1 MTVVL
6 LILKIIGI
14 ILAVLLGIVV
24 LGILLILFCP
34 FRYRIWGSYHEKPD
48 ISIRVAWLMH
58 IFQFRMDITET
69 QQMYLR
75 IFGFRKY
82 LSRDEEETNESEETS
97 GLEEENETTNTTDD
111 VFVEKETDRS
121 DAAIEENGEA
131 GTFEN
136 TENTEDSTDV
146 KSSDVSH
153 KLPEKKISISQKV
166 KRLWKKIRDIWK
178 KMKRAFS
185 NIKETAEKVKKLYM
199 DPQNKLAFT
208 KLKQS
213 AAKLFRVL
221 HPQKFRL
228 QLKYST
234 GSPDTTG
241 QLLGVIAM
249 FPIGYRN
256 GWNVVPDFTADAFYA
271 DAEFE
276 VRGRF
281 FGISLI
287 KLACSIILDKNC
299 KRLYNKV
306 TSIFK

>member
-14 ILAVLLGIVV
+14 ILAALLGIVV
-24 LGILLILFCP
+24 LGILLVLFCP

-48 ISIRVAWLMH
+48 ISIRVAWLMC
-58 IFQFRMDITET
+58 IFQFRMDITDT

-75 IFGFRKY
+75 ILGFRKN
-82 LSRDEEETNESEETS
+82 LSREEEETNESEESS
-97 GLEEENETTNTTDD
+97 GLEEESETTNT
-111 VFVEKETDRS
+111 VENAFDKKRIETNRS
-121 DAAIEENGEA
+121 DAATVEENSGEEE
-131 GTFEN
+131 FRN
-136 TENTEDSTDV
+136 KEDPKDSIETKSTDV
-146 KSSDVSH
+146 SRKT
-153 KLPEKKISISQKV
+153 PEKKISISQKV
-166 KRLWKKIRDIWK
+166 KRLWEKI
-178 KMKRAFS
+178 KRALF
-185 NIKETAEKVKKLYM
+185 NIKETAVKIKKLYM
-199 DPQNKLAFT
+199 DPRNKLAFT

-213 AAKLFRVL
+213 VAKFFRVL
-221 HPQKFRL
+221 HPKKF
-228 QLKYST
+228 QLKLKFST

-256 GWNVVPDFTADAFYA
+256 GWNIVPDFTADAFYA
-271 DAEFE
+271 DAEFD
-276 VRGRF
+276 VRGRVL
-281 FGISLI
+281 GISLI

>member
-14 ILAVLLGIVV
+14 ILAALLGIVV
-24 LGILLILFCP
+24 LGILLVLFCP

-48 ISIRVAWLMH
+48 ISIRVAWLMC
-58 IFQFRMDITET
+58 IFQFRMDITDT

-75 IFGFRKY
+75 ILGFRKN
-82 LSRDEEETNESEETS
+82 LSREEEETNESEESS
-97 GLEEENETTNTTDD
+97 GFEEESETTNT
-111 VFVEKETDRS
+111 VENAFDKKRIETNRS
-121 DAAIEENGEA
+121 DAATVEENSGEEE
-131 GTFEN
+131 FRN
-136 TENTEDSTDV
+136 KEDPKDSIETKSTDV
-146 KSSDVSH
+146 SRKT
-153 KLPEKKISISQKV
+153 PEKKISISQKV
-166 KRLWKKIRDIWK
+166 KRIWEKI
-178 KMKRAFS
+178 KRALF
-185 NIKETAEKVKKLYM
+185 NIKETAVKIKKLYM
-199 DPQNKLAFT
+199 DPRNKLAFT

-213 AAKLFRVL
+213 VAKFFRVL
-221 HPQKFRL
+221 HPKKF
-228 QLKYST
+228 QLKLKFST

-256 GWNVVPDFTADAFYA
+256 GWNIVPDFTADAFYA
-271 DAEFE
+271 DAEFD
-276 VRGRF
+276 VRGRVL
-281 FGISLI
+281 GISLI

>member
-14 ILAVLLGIVV
+14 ILAALLGIVV
-24 LGILLILFCP
+24 LGILLVLFCP

-48 ISIRVAWLMH
+48 ISIRVAWLMC
-58 IFQFRMDITET
+58 IFQFRMDITDT

-75 IFGFRKY
+75 ILGFRKN
-82 LSRDEEETNESEETS
+82 LSREEEETNESEESS
-97 GLEEENETTNTTDD
+97 GLEEESETTNT
-111 VFVEKETDRS
+111 VENAFDKKRIETNRS
-121 DAAIEENGEA
+121 DAATVEENSGEEE
-131 GTFEN
+131 FRN
-136 TENTEDSTDV
+136 KEDPKDSIETKSTDV
-146 KSSDVSH
+146 SRKT
-153 KLPEKKISISQKV
+153 PEKKISISQKV
-166 KRLWKKIRDIWK
+166 KRLWEKI
-178 KMKRAFS
+178 KRALF
-185 NIKETAEKVKKLYM
+185 NIKETAVKIKKLYM
-199 DPQNKLAFT
+199 DPRNKLAFT

-213 AAKLFRVL
+213 VAKFFRVL
-221 HPQKFRL
+221 HPKKF
-228 QLKYST
+228 QLKLKFST

-256 GWNVVPDFTADAFYA
+256 GWNIVPDFTADAFYA
-271 DAEFE
+271 YAEFD
-276 VRGRF
+276 VRGRVL
-281 FGISLI
+281 GISLI

>member
-14 ILAVLLGIVV
+14 ILAALLGTVV
-24 LGILLILFCP
+24 LGILLVLCCP

-48 ISIRVAWLMH
+48 ISIRVAWLMC
-58 IFQFRMDITET
+58 IFQFRMDITDT

-75 IFGFRKY
+75 ILGFRKN
-82 LSRDEEETNESEETS
+82 LSREEEETNESEESS
-97 GLEEENETTNTTDD
+97 GLEEESETTNT
-111 VFVEKETDRS
+111 VENAFDKKRIETNRS
-121 DAAIEENGEA
+121 DAATVEENSGEEE
-131 GTFEN
+131 FRN
-136 TENTEDSTDV
+136 KEDPKDSIETKSTDLSR
-146 KSSDVSH
+146 KT
-153 KLPEKKISISQKV
+153 PEKKISISQKV
-166 KRLWKKIRDIWK
+166 KRLWEKI
-178 KMKRAFS
+178 KRALF
-185 NIKETAEKVKKLYM
+185 NIKETAVKIKKLYM
-199 DPQNKLAFT
+199 DPRNKLAFT

-213 AAKLFRVL
+213 VAKFFRVL
-221 HPQKFRL
+221 HPKKF
-228 QLKYST
+228 QLKLKFST

-256 GWNVVPDFTADAFYA
+256 GWNIVPDFTADAFYA
-271 DAEFE
+271 DAEFD
-276 VRGRF
+276 VRGRVL
-281 FGISLI
+281 GISLI

>member
-14 ILAVLLGIVV
+14 ILAALLGIVV
-24 LGILLILFCP
+24 LGILLVLFCP

-48 ISIRVAWLMH
+48 ISIRVAWLMC
-58 IFQFRMDITET
+58 IFQFRMDITDT

-75 IFGFRKY
+75 ILGFRKN
-82 LSRDEEETNESEETS
+82 LSREEKETNESEESS
-97 GLEEENETTNTTDD
+97 GLEEESETTNT
-111 VFVEKETDRS
+111 VENAFDKKRIETNRS
-121 DAAIEENGEA
+121 DAATVEENSGEEE
-131 GTFEN
+131 FQN
-136 TENTEDSTDV
+136 KEDPKDSIETKSTDV
-146 KSSDVSH
+146 SRKT
-153 KLPEKKISISQKV
+153 PEKKISISQKV
-166 KRLWKKIRDIWK
+166 KRIWEKI
-178 KMKRAFS
+178 KRALF
-185 NIKETAEKVKKLYM
+185 NIKETAVKIKKLYM
-199 DPQNKLAFT
+199 DPRNKLAFT

-213 AAKLFRVL
+213 VAKFFRVL
-221 HPQKFRL
+221 HPKKF
-228 QLKYST
+228 QLKLKFST

-256 GWNVVPDFTADAFYA
+256 GWNIVPDFTADAFYA
-271 DAEFE
+271 DVEFD
-276 VRGRF
+276 VRGRVL
-281 FGISLI
+281 GISLI

>member
-14 ILAVLLGIVV
+14 ILAALLGIVV
-24 LGILLILFCP
+24 LGILLVLFCP

-48 ISIRVAWLMH
+48 ISIRVAWLMC
-58 IFQFRMDITET
+58 IFQFRMDITDT

-75 IFGFRKY
+75 ILGFRKN
-82 LSRDEEETNESEETS
+82 LSREEEETNESEESS
-97 GLEEENETTNTTDD
+97 GLEEESETTNT
-111 VFVEKETDRS
+111 VENAFDKKRIETNRS
-121 DAAIEENGEA
+121 DAATVEENSGEEE
-131 GTFEN
+131 FRN
-136 TENTEDSTDV
+136 KEDPKDSIETKSTDV
-146 KSSDVSH
+146 SRKT
-153 KLPEKKISISQKV
+153 PEKKISISQEV
-166 KRLWKKIRDIWK
+166 KRLWEKI
-178 KMKRAFS
+178 KRALF
-185 NIKETAEKVKKLYM
+185 NIKETAVKIKKLYM
-199 DPQNKLAFT
+199 DPRNKLAFT

-213 AAKLFRVL
+213 VAKFFRVL
-221 HPQKFRL
+221 HPKKF
-228 QLKYST
+228 QLKLKFST

-256 GWNVVPDFTADAFYA
+256 GWNIVPDFTADAFYA
-271 DAEFE
+271 YAEFD
-276 VRGRF
+276 VRGRVL
-281 FGISLI
+281 GISLI

>member
-14 ILAVLLGIVV
+14 ILAALLGIVV
-24 LGILLILFCP
+24 LGILLVLFCP

-48 ISIRVAWLMH
+48 ISIRVAWLMC
-58 IFQFRMDITET
+58 IFQFRMDITDT

-75 IFGFRKY
+75 ILGFRKN
-82 LSRDEEETNESEETS
+82 LSREEEETNESEESS
-97 GLEEENETTNTTDD
+97 GLEEESETTNT
-111 VFVEKETDRS
+111 VENAFDKKRIETNRS
-121 DAAIEENGEA
+121 DAATVEENSGEEE
-131 GTFEN
+131 FQN
-136 TENTEDSTDV
+136 KEDPKDSIETKSTDV
-146 KSSDVSH
+146 SRKT
-153 KLPEKKISISQKV
+153 PEKKISISQKV
-166 KRLWKKIRDIWK
+166 KRIWEKI
-178 KMKRAFS
+178 KRALF
-185 NIKETAEKVKKLYM
+185 NIKETAVKIKKLYM
-199 DPQNKLAFT
+199 DPRNKLAFT

-213 AAKLFRVL
+213 VAKFFRVL
-221 HPQKFRL
+221 HPKKI
-228 QLKYST
+228 QLKLKFST

-256 GWNVVPDFTADAFYA
+256 GWNIVPDFTADAFYA
-271 DAEFE
+271 DAEFD
-276 VRGRF
+276 VRGRVL
-281 FGISLI
+281 GISLI

>member
-14 ILAVLLGIVV
+14 ILAALLGIVV
-24 LGILLILFCP
+24 LGILLVLFCP

-75 IFGFRKY
+75 ILGFRKN
-82 LSRDEEETNESEETS
+82 LSREEKETNESEESS
-97 GLEEENETTNTTDD
+97 GLEEESETTNT
-111 VFVEKETDRS
+111 VENAFDKKRIETNRS
-121 DAAIEENGEA
+121 DAATVEENSGEEE
-131 GTFEN
+131 FRN
-136 TENTEDSTDV
+136 KEDPKDSIETKSTDV
-146 KSSDVSH
+146 SRKT
-153 KLPEKKISISQKV
+153 PEKKISISQKV
-166 KRLWKKIRDIWK
+166 KRIWEKI
-178 KMKRAFS
+178 KRALF
-185 NIKETAEKVKKLYM
+185 NIKETAVKIKKLYM
-199 DPQNKLAFT
+199 DPRNKLAFT

-213 AAKLFRVL
+213 VAKFFRVL
-221 HPQKFRL
+221 HPKKF
-228 QLKYST
+228 QLKLKFST

-256 GWNVVPDFTADAFYA
+256 GWNIVPDFTADAFYA
-271 DAEFE
+271 DAEFD
-276 VRGRF
+276 VRGRVL
-281 FGISLI
+281 GISLI

>member
-14 ILAVLLGIVV
+14 ILAALLGIVV
-24 LGILLILFCP
+24 LGILLVLFCP

-48 ISIRVAWLMH
+48 ISIRVAWLMC
-58 IFQFRMDITET
+58 IFQFRMDITDT

-75 IFGFRKY
+75 ILGFRKN
-82 LSRDEEETNESEETS
+82 LSREEEETNESEESS
-97 GLEEENETTNTTDD
+97 GLEEESETTNT
-111 VFVEKETDRS
+111 VENAFDKKRIETNRS
-121 DAAIEENGEA
+121 DAATVEENSGEEE
-131 GTFEN
+131 FRN
-136 TENTEDSTDV
+136 KEDPKDSIETKSTDV
-146 KSSDVSH
+146 SRKT
-153 KLPEKKISISQKV
+153 PEKKISISQKV
-166 KRLWKKIRDIWK
+166 KRIWEKI
-178 KMKRAFS
+178 KRALF
-185 NIKETAEKVKKLYM
+185 NIKETTVKIKKLYM
-199 DPQNKLAFT
+199 DPRNKLAFT

-213 AAKLFRVL
+213 VAKFFRVL
-221 HPQKFRL
+221 HPKKF
-228 QLKYST
+228 QLKLKFST

-256 GWNVVPDFTADAFYA
+256 GWNIVPDFTADAFYA
-271 DAEFE
+271 DAEFD
-276 VRGRF
+276 VRGRVL
-281 FGISLI
+281 GISLI

>member
-14 ILAVLLGIVV
+14 ILAALLGIVV
-24 LGILLILFCP
+24 LGILLVLFCP

-48 ISIRVAWLMH
+48 ISIRVAWLMC
-58 IFQFRMDITET
+58 IFQFRMDITDT

-75 IFGFRKY
+75 ILGFRKN
-82 LSRDEEETNESEETS
+82 LSREEEETNESEESS
-97 GLEEENETTNTTDD
+97 GLEEESETTNT
-111 VFVEKETDRS
+111 VENAFDKKRIETNRS
-121 DAAIEENGEA
+121 DVATVEENSGEEE
-131 GTFEN
+131 FRN
-136 TENTEDSTDV
+136 KEDPKDSIETKSTDV
-146 KSSDVSH
+146 SRKT
-153 KLPEKKISISQKV
+153 PEKKISISQKV
-166 KRLWKKIRDIWK
+166 KRIWEKI
-178 KMKRAFS
+178 KRALF
-185 NIKETAEKVKKLYM
+185 NIKETTVKIKKLYM
-199 DPQNKLAFT
+199 DPRNKLAFT

-213 AAKLFRVL
+213 VAKFFRVL
-221 HPQKFRL
+221 HPKKF
-228 QLKYST
+228 QLKLKFST

-256 GWNVVPDFTADAFYA
+256 GWNIVPDFTADAFYA
-271 DAEFE
+271 DAEFD
-276 VRGRF
+276 VRGRVL
-281 FGISLI
+281 GISLI

>member
-14 ILAVLLGIVV
+14 ILAALLGIVV
-24 LGILLILFCP
+24 LGILFVLFCP

-48 ISIRVAWLMH
+48 ISIRVAWLMC
-58 IFQFRMDITET
+58 IFQFRMDITDT

-75 IFGFRKY
+75 ILGFRKN
-82 LSRDEEETNESEETS
+82 LSREEEETNESEES
-97 GLEEENETTNTTDD
+97 NGLEEESETTNT
-111 VFVEKETDRS
+111 VENAFDKKRIETNRS
-121 DAAIEENGEA
+121 DAATVEENSGEEE
-131 GTFEN
+131 FRN
-136 TENTEDSTDV
+136 KEDPKDSIETKSTDV
-146 KSSDVSH
+146 SRKT
-153 KLPEKKISISQKV
+153 PEKKISISQKV
-166 KRLWKKIRDIWK
+166 KRIWEKI
-178 KMKRAFS
+178 KRALF
-185 NIKETAEKVKKLYM
+185 NIKETAVKIKKLYM
-199 DPQNKLAFT
+199 DPRNKLAFT

-213 AAKLFRVL
+213 VVKFFRVL
-221 HPQKFRL
+221 HPKKF
-228 QLKYST
+228 QLKLKFST

-256 GWNVVPDFTADAFYA
+256 GWNIVPDFTADAFYA
-271 DAEFE
+271 DAEFD
-276 VRGRF
+276 VRGRVL
-281 FGISLI
+281 GISLI

>member
-6 LILKIIGI
+6 LILKIIGT

-24 LGILLILFCP
+24 LGILFVLFCP

-97 GLEEENETTNTTDD
+97 GLEEENETTNTADD

-131 GTFEN
+131 GAFEN
-136 TENTEDSTDV
+136 TENTEDSTEV

-153 KLPEKKISISQKV
+153 KSPEKKISISQKV
-166 KRLWKKIRDIWK
+166 KRLWEKIRDIWK

-185 NIKETAEKVKKLYM
+185 DIKETVAKIKKLYM

-221 HPQKFRL
+221 HPKKFRL

-271 DAEFE
+271 DAEFD

-281 FGISLI
+281 FGRSLI

>member
-14 ILAVLLGIVV
+14 ILAALLGIVV
-24 LGILLILFCP
+24 LGILLVLFCP

-48 ISIRVAWLMH
+48 ISIRVAWLMC
-58 IFQFRMDITET
+58 IFQFRMDITDT

-75 IFGFRKY
+75 ILGFRKN
-82 LSRDEEETNESEETS
+82 LSREEEETNESEESS
-97 GLEEENETTNTTDD
+97 GLEEESETTNI
-111 VFVEKETDRS
+111 VENAFDKKRIETNRS
-121 DAAIEENGEA
+121 DAATVEENSGEEE
-131 GTFEN
+131 FRN
-136 TENTEDSTDV
+136 KEDPKDSIETKSTDV
-146 KSSDVSH
+146 SRKT
-153 KLPEKKISISQKV
+153 PEKKISISQKV
-166 KRLWKKIRDIWK
+166 KRIWEKI
-178 KMKRAFS
+178 KRALF
-185 NIKETAEKVKKLYM
+185 NIKETAVKIKKLYM
-199 DPQNKLAFT
+199 DPRNKLAFT

-213 AAKLFRVL
+213 VAKFFQVL
-221 HPQKFRL
+221 HPKKI
-228 QLKYST
+228 QLKLKFST

-256 GWNVVPDFTADAFYA
+256 GWNIVPDFTADAFYA
-271 DAEFE
+271 DAEFD
-276 VRGRF
+276 VRGRVL
-281 FGISLI
+281 GISLI

>member
-14 ILAVLLGIVV
+14 ILAALLGIVV
-24 LGILLILFCP
+24 LGILLVLFCP

-48 ISIRVAWLMH
+48 ISIRVAWLMC
-58 IFQFRMDITET
+58 IFQFRMDITDT

-75 IFGFRKY
+75 ILGFRKN
-82 LSRDEEETNESEETS
+82 LSREEEETNESEESS
-97 GLEEENETTNTTDD
+97 GLEEESETTNT
-111 VFVEKETDRS
+111 VENAFDKKRIETNRS
-121 DAAIEENGEA
+121 DAATVEENSGEEE
-131 GTFEN
+131 FRN
-136 TENTEDSTDV
+136 KEDPKDSIETKSTDV
-146 KSSDVSH
+146 SRKT
-153 KLPEKKISISQKV
+153 PEKKISISQKV
-166 KRLWKKIRDIWK
+166 KRIWEKI
-178 KMKRAFS
+178 KRALF
-185 NIKETAEKVKKLYM
+185 NIKETAVKIKKLYM
-199 DPQNKLAFT
+199 DPRNKLAFT

-213 AAKLFRVL
+213 VAKFFRVL
-221 HPQKFRL
+221 HPKKF
-228 QLKYST
+228 QLKLKFST

-256 GWNVVPDFTADAFYA
+256 GWNIVPDFTADAFYA
-271 DAEFE
+271 DAEFD
-276 VRGRF
+276 VRGRVW
-281 FGISLI
+281 GISLI

>member
-14 ILAVLLGIVV
+14 ILAALLGIVV
-24 LGILLILFCP
+24 LGILLVLFCP

-48 ISIRVAWLMH
+48 ISIRVAWLMC
-58 IFQFRMDITET
+58 IFQFRMDITDT

-75 IFGFRKY
+75 ILGFRKN
-82 LSRDEEETNESEETS
+82 LSREEEETNESEESS
-97 GLEEENETTNTTDD
+97 GLEEESETTNT
-111 VFVEKETDRS
+111 VENAFDKKRIETNRS
-121 DAAIEENGEA
+121 DAATVEENSGEEE
-131 GTFEN
+131 FRN
-136 TENTEDSTDV
+136 KEDPKDSIEMKSTDLSR
-146 KSSDVSH
+146 KT
-153 KLPEKKISISQKV
+153 PEKKISISQKV
-166 KRLWKKIRDIWK
+166 KRLWEKI
-178 KMKRAFS
+178 KRALF
-185 NIKETAEKVKKLYM
+185 NIKETAVKIKKLYM
-199 DPQNKLAFT
+199 DPRNKLAFT

-213 AAKLFRVL
+213 VAKFFRVL
-221 HPQKFRL
+221 HPKKF
-228 QLKYST
+228 QLKLKFST

-256 GWNVVPDFTADAFYA
+256 GWNIVPDFTADAFYA
-271 DAEFE
+271 DAEFD
-276 VRGRF
+276 VRGRVL
-281 FGISLI
+281 GISLI

>member
-14 ILAVLLGIVV
+14 ILAALLGIVG
-24 LGILLILFCP
+24 LGILLVLFCP

-48 ISIRVAWLMH
+48 ISIRVAWLMC
-58 IFQFRMDITET
+58 IFQFRMDITDT

-75 IFGFRKY
+75 ILGFRKN
-82 LSRDEEETNESEETS
+82 LSREEEETNESEESS
-97 GLEEENETTNTTDD
+97 GLEEESETTNT
-111 VFVEKETDRS
+111 VENAFDKKRIETNRS
-121 DAAIEENGEA
+121 DAATVEENSGE
-131 GTFEN
+131 
-136 TENTEDSTDV
+136 EDFRNKEDSKDSIETKSTDV
-146 KSSDVSH
+146 SRKT
-153 KLPEKKISISQKV
+153 PEKKISISQKV
-166 KRLWKKIRDIWK
+166 KRIWEKI
-178 KMKRAFS
+178 KRALF
-185 NIKETAEKVKKLYM
+185 NIKETAVKIKKLYM
-199 DPQNKLAFT
+199 DPRNKLAFT

-213 AAKLFRVL
+213 VAKFFRVL
-221 HPQKFRL
+221 HPKKF
-228 QLKYST
+228 QLKLKFST

-256 GWNVVPDFTADAFYA
+256 GWNIVPDFTADAFYA
-271 DAEFE
+271 DAEFD
-276 VRGRF
+276 VRGRVL
-281 FGISLI
+281 GISLI

>member
-14 ILAVLLGIVV
+14 ILAALLGIVV
-24 LGILLILFCP
+24 LGILLVLFCP

-48 ISIRVAWLMH
+48 ISIRVAWLMC
-58 IFQFRMDITET
+58 IFQFRMDITDT

-75 IFGFRKY
+75 ILGFRKN
-82 LSRDEEETNESEETS
+82 LSREEEETNESEESS
-97 GLEEENETTNTTDD
+97 GLEEESETTNT
-111 VFVEKETDRS
+111 VENAFDKKRIETNRS
-121 DAAIEENGEA
+121 DAATVEENSGEKE
-131 GTFEN
+131 FRN
-136 TENTEDSTDV
+136 KEDPKDSIETKSTDV
-146 KSSDVSH
+146 SRKT
-153 KLPEKKISISQKV
+153 PEKKISISQKV
-166 KRLWKKIRDIWK
+166 KRIWEKI
-178 KMKRAFS
+178 KRALF
-185 NIKETAEKVKKLYM
+185 NIKETAVKIKKLYM
-199 DPQNKLAFT
+199 DPRNKLAFT

-213 AAKLFRVL
+213 VAKFFRVL
-221 HPQKFRL
+221 HPKKF
-228 QLKYST
+228 QLKLKFST

-256 GWNVVPDFTADAFYA
+256 GWNIVPDFTADAFYA
-271 DAEFE
+271 DAEFD
-276 VRGRF
+276 VRGRVL
-281 FGISLI
+281 GISLI

>member
-14 ILAVLLGIVV
+14 ILAALLGTVV
-24 LGILLILFCP
+24 LGILLVLFCP

-48 ISIRVAWLMH
+48 ISIRVAWLMC
-58 IFQFRMDITET
+58 IFQFRMDITDT

-75 IFGFRKY
+75 ILGFRKN
-82 LSRDEEETNESEETS
+82 LSREEEETNESEESS
-97 GLEEENETTNTTDD
+97 GLEEESETTNT
-111 VFVEKETDRS
+111 VENAFDKKRIETKRS
-121 DAAIEENGEA
+121 DAATVEENSGEEE
-131 GTFEN
+131 FRN
-136 TENTEDSTDV
+136 KEDPKDSIETKSTDLSR
-146 KSSDVSH
+146 KT
-153 KLPEKKISISQKV
+153 PEKKISISQKV
-166 KRLWKKIRDIWK
+166 KRLWEKI
-178 KMKRAFS
+178 KRALF
-185 NIKETAEKVKKLYM
+185 NIKETAVKIKKLYM
-199 DPQNKLAFT
+199 DPRNKLAFT

-213 AAKLFRVL
+213 VAKFFRVL
-221 HPQKFRL
+221 HPKKF
-228 QLKYST
+228 QLKLKFST

-256 GWNVVPDFTADAFYA
+256 GWNIVPDFTADAFYA
-271 DAEFE
+271 DAEFD
-276 VRGRF
+276 VRGRVL
-281 FGISLI
+281 GISLI

>member
-14 ILAVLLGIVV
+14 ILAALLGTVV
-24 LGILLILFCP
+24 LGILLVLFCP

-48 ISIRVAWLMH
+48 ISIRVAWLMY
-58 IFQFRMDITET
+58 IFQFRMDITDT

-75 IFGFRKY
+75 ILGFRKN
-82 LSRDEEETNESEETS
+82 LSREEEETNESEESS
-97 GLEEENETTNTTDD
+97 GLEEESETTNT
-111 VFVEKETDRS
+111 VENAFDKKRIETNRS
-121 DAAIEENGEA
+121 DAATVEENSGEEE
-131 GTFEN
+131 FRN
-136 TENTEDSTDV
+136 KEDPKDSIETKSTDLSR
-146 KSSDVSH
+146 KT
-153 KLPEKKISISQKV
+153 PEKKISISQKV
-166 KRLWKKIRDIWK
+166 KRLWEKI
-178 KMKRAFS
+178 KRALF
-185 NIKETAEKVKKLYM
+185 NIKETAVKIKKLYM
-199 DPQNKLAFT
+199 DPRNKLAFT

-213 AAKLFRVL
+213 VAKFFRVL
-221 HPQKFRL
+221 HPKKF
-228 QLKYST
+228 QLKLKFST

-256 GWNVVPDFTADAFYA
+256 GWNIVPDFTADAFYA
-271 DAEFE
+271 DAEFD
-276 VRGRF
+276 VRGRVL
-281 FGISLI
+281 GISLI

>member
-14 ILAVLLGIVV
+14 ILAALLGTVV
-24 LGILLILFCP
+24 LGILLVLFCP

-48 ISIRVAWLMH
+48 ISIRVAWLMC
-58 IFQFRMDITET
+58 IFQFRMDITDT

-75 IFGFRKY
+75 IFGFRKN
-82 LSRDEEETNESEETS
+82 LSREEEETNESEESS
-97 GLEEENETTNTTDD
+97 GLEEESETTNT
-111 VFVEKETDRS
+111 VENAFDKKRIETNRS
-121 DAAIEENGEA
+121 DAATVEENSGEEE
-131 GTFEN
+131 FRN
-136 TENTEDSTDV
+136 KEDPKDSIETKSTDV
-146 KSSDVSH
+146 SRKT
-153 KLPEKKISISQKV
+153 PEKKISISQKV
-166 KRLWKKIRDIWK
+166 KRLWEKI
-178 KMKRAFS
+178 KRALF
-185 NIKETAEKVKKLYM
+185 NIKETAVKIKKLYM
-199 DPQNKLAFT
+199 DPRNKLAFT

-213 AAKLFRVL
+213 VAKFFWVL
-221 HPQKFRL
+221 HPKKF
-228 QLKYST
+228 QLKLKFST

-256 GWNVVPDFTADAFYA
+256 GWNIVPDFTADAFYA
-271 DAEFE
+271 DAEFD
-276 VRGRF
+276 VRGRVL
-281 FGISLI
+281 GISLI

>member
-24 LGILLILFCP
+24 LGILFVLFCP

-75 IFGFRKY
+75 ILGFRKN
-82 LSRDEEETNESEETS
+82 LSREEKETNESEESS
-97 GLEEENETTNTTDD
+97 GLEEESETTNT
-111 VFVEKETDRS
+111 VENAFDKKRIETNRS
-121 DAAIEENGEA
+121 DAATVEENSGEEE
-131 GTFEN
+131 FRN
-136 TENTEDSTDV
+136 KEDPKDSIETKSTDV
-146 KSSDVSH
+146 SRKT
-153 KLPEKKISISQKV
+153 PEKKISISQKV
-166 KRLWKKIRDIWK
+166 KRIWEKI
-178 KMKRAFS
+178 KRALF
-185 NIKETAEKVKKLYM
+185 NIKETAVKIKKLYM
-199 DPQNKLAFT
+199 DPRNKLAFT

-213 AAKLFRVL
+213 VAKFFRVL
-221 HPQKFRL
+221 HPKKF
-228 QLKYST
+228 QLKLKFST

-256 GWNVVPDFTADAFYA
+256 GWNIVPDFTADAFYA
-271 DAEFE
+271 DAEFD
-276 VRGRF
+276 VRGRGL
-281 FGISLI
+281 GISLI

>member
-14 ILAVLLGIVV
+14 ILAALLGTVV
-24 LGILLILFCP
+24 LGILLVLFCP

-48 ISIRVAWLMH
+48 ISIRVAWLMC
-58 IFQFRMDITET
+58 IFQFRMDITDT

-75 IFGFRKY
+75 ILGFRKN
-82 LSRDEEETNESEETS
+82 LSREEEETNESEESS
-97 GLEEENETTNTTDD
+97 GLEEESETTNT
-111 VFVEKETDRS
+111 VENAFDKKRIETNRS
-121 DAAIEENGEA
+121 DAATVEENSGEEE
-131 GTFEN
+131 FRN
-136 TENTEDSTDV
+136 KEDPKDSIETKSTDLSR
-146 KSSDVSH
+146 KT
-153 KLPEKKISISQKV
+153 PEKKISISQKV
-166 KRLWKKIRDIWK
+166 KRLWEKK
-178 KMKRAFS
+178 KRALF
-185 NIKETAEKVKKLYM
+185 NIKETAVKIKKLYM
-199 DPQNKLAFT
+199 DPRNKLAFT

-213 AAKLFRVL
+213 VAKFFRVL
-221 HPQKFRL
+221 HPKKF
-228 QLKYST
+228 QLKLKFST

-256 GWNVVPDFTADAFYA
+256 GWNIVPDFTADAFYA
-271 DAEFE
+271 DAEFD
-276 VRGRF
+276 VRGRVL
-281 FGISLI
+281 GISLI

>member
-14 ILAVLLGIVV
+14 ILAALLGIVV
-24 LGILLILFCP
+24 LGILLVLFCP

-48 ISIRVAWLMH
+48 ISIRVAWLMC
-58 IFQFRMDITET
+58 IFQFRMDITDT

-75 IFGFRKY
+75 ILGFRKN
-82 LSRDEEETNESEETS
+82 LSREEEETNESEES
-97 GLEEENETTNTTDD
+97 NGLEEESETTNT
-111 VFVEKETDRS
+111 VENAFDKKRIETNRS
-121 DAAIEENGEA
+121 DAATVEENSGEEE
-131 GTFEN
+131 FRN
-136 TENTEDSTDV
+136 KEDPKDSIETKSTDV
-146 KSSDVSH
+146 SRKT
-153 KLPEKKISISQKV
+153 PEKKISISQKV
-166 KRLWKKIRDIWK
+166 KRIWEKI
-178 KMKRAFS
+178 KRALF
-185 NIKETAEKVKKLYM
+185 NIKETAVKIKKLYM
-199 DPQNKLAFT
+199 DPRNKLAFT

-213 AAKLFRVL
+213 VAKFFRVL
-221 HPQKFRL
+221 HPKKF
-228 QLKYST
+228 QLKLKFST

-256 GWNVVPDFTADAFYA
+256 GWNIVPDFTADAFYA
-271 DAEFE
+271 DAEFD
-276 VRGRF
+276 VRGRVL
-281 FGISLI
+281 GISLI

>member
-14 ILAVLLGIVV
+14 ILAALLGTVV
-24 LGILLILFCP
+24 LGILLVLFCP

-48 ISIRVAWLMH
+48 ISIRVAWLMC
-58 IFQFRMDITET
+58 IFQFRLDITDT

-75 IFGFRKY
+75 ILGFRKN
-82 LSRDEEETNESEETS
+82 LSREEEETNESEESS
-97 GLEEENETTNTTDD
+97 GLEEESETTNT
-111 VFVEKETDRS
+111 VENAFDKKRIETNRS
-121 DAAIEENGEA
+121 DAATVEENSGEEE
-131 GTFEN
+131 FRN
-136 TENTEDSTDV
+136 KEDPKDSIETKSTDLSR
-146 KSSDVSH
+146 KT
-153 KLPEKKISISQKV
+153 PEKKISISQKV
-166 KRLWKKIRDIWK
+166 KRLWEKI
-178 KMKRAFS
+178 KRALF
-185 NIKETAEKVKKLYM
+185 NIKETAVKIKKLYM
-199 DPQNKLAFT
+199 DPRNKLAFT

-213 AAKLFRVL
+213 VAKFFRVL
-221 HPQKFRL
+221 HPKKF
-228 QLKYST
+228 QLKLKFST

-256 GWNVVPDFTADAFYA
+256 GWNIVPDFTADAFYA
-271 DAEFE
+271 DAEFD
-276 VRGRF
+276 VRGRVL
-281 FGISLI
+281 GISLI

>member
-14 ILAVLLGIVV
+14 ILAALLGIVV
-24 LGILLILFCP
+24 LGILLVLFCP

-48 ISIRVAWLMH
+48 ISIRVAWLMC
-58 IFQFRMDITET
+58 IFQFRMDITDT

-75 IFGFRKY
+75 ILGFRKN
-82 LSRDEEETNESEETS
+82 LSREEKETNESEESS
-97 GLEEENETTNTTDD
+97 GLEEESETTNT
-111 VFVEKETDRS
+111 VENAFDKKRIETNRS
-121 DAAIEENGEA
+121 DAATVEENSGEEE
-131 GTFEN
+131 FQN
-136 TENTEDSTDV
+136 KEDPKDSIETKSTDV
-146 KSSDVSH
+146 SRKT
-153 KLPEKKISISQKV
+153 PEKKISISQKV
-166 KRLWKKIRDIWK
+166 KRIWEKI
-178 KMKRAFS
+178 KRALF
-185 NIKETAEKVKKLYM
+185 NIKETAVKIKKLYM
-199 DPQNKLAFT
+199 DPRNKLAFT

-213 AAKLFRVL
+213 VAKFFRVL
-221 HPQKFRL
+221 HPKKF
-228 QLKYST
+228 QLKLKFST

-256 GWNVVPDFTADAFYA
+256 GWNIVPDFTADAFYA
-271 DAEFE
+271 DAEFD
-276 VRGRF
+276 VRGRVL
-281 FGISLI
+281 GISLI

>member
-14 ILAVLLGIVV
+14 ILAALLEIVV
-24 LGILLILFCP
+24 LGILLVLFCP

-48 ISIRVAWLMH
+48 ISIRVAWLMC
-58 IFQFRMDITET
+58 IFQFRMDITDT

-75 IFGFRKY
+75 ILGFRKN
-82 LSRDEEETNESEETS
+82 LSREEEETNESEESS
-97 GLEEENETTNTTDD
+97 GLEEESETTNT
-111 VFVEKETDRS
+111 VENAFDKKRIETNRS
-121 DAAIEENGEA
+121 DAATVEENSGEEE
-131 GTFEN
+131 FRN
-136 TENTEDSTDV
+136 KEDPKDSIETKSTDV
-146 KSSDVSH
+146 SRKT
-153 KLPEKKISISQKV
+153 PEKKISISQKV
-166 KRLWKKIRDIWK
+166 KRIWEKI
-178 KMKRAFS
+178 KRALF
-185 NIKETAEKVKKLYM
+185 NIKETTVKIKKLYM
-199 DPQNKLAFT
+199 DPRNKLAFT

-213 AAKLFRVL
+213 VAKFFRVL
-221 HPQKFRL
+221 HPKKF
-228 QLKYST
+228 QLKLKFST

-256 GWNVVPDFTADAFYA
+256 GWNIVPDFTADAFYA
-271 DAEFE
+271 DAEFD
-276 VRGRF
+276 VRGRVL
-281 FGISLI
+281 GISLI

>member
-14 ILAVLLGIVV
+14 ILAALLGTVV
-24 LGILLILFCP
+24 LGILLVLFCP

-48 ISIRVAWLMH
+48 ISIRVAWLMC
-58 IFQFRMDITET
+58 IFQFRMDITDT

-75 IFGFRKY
+75 ILGFRKN
-82 LSRDEEETNESEETS
+82 LSREEEETNESEESS
-97 GLEEENETTNTTDD
+97 GLEEESETTNT
-111 VFVEKETDRS
+111 VENAFDKKRIETNRS
-121 DAAIEENGEA
+121 DAATVEENSGEEE
-131 GTFEN
+131 FRN
-136 TENTEDSTDV
+136 KEDPKDSIEMKSTDLSR
-146 KSSDVSH
+146 KT
-153 KLPEKKISISQKV
+153 PEKEISISQKV
-166 KRLWKKIRDIWK
+166 KRLWEKI
-178 KMKRAFS
+178 KRALF
-185 NIKETAEKVKKLYM
+185 NIKETAVKIKKLYM
-199 DPQNKLAFT
+199 NPRNKLAFT

-213 AAKLFRVL
+213 VAKFFRVL
-221 HPQKFRL
+221 HPKKF
-228 QLKYST
+228 QLKLKFST

-256 GWNVVPDFTADAFYA
+256 GWNIVPDFTADAFYA
-271 DAEFE
+271 DAEFD
-276 VRGRF
+276 VRGRVL
-281 FGISLI
+281 GISLI

>member
-24 LGILLILFCP
+24 LGILLVLFCP

-48 ISIRVAWLMH
+48 MSIRVVWLMH

-82 LSRDEEETNESEETS
+82 LSRDEEETNESEEIS
-97 GLEEENETTNTTDD
+97 GLEEESETTNT
-111 VFVEKETDRS
+111 VENAFDKKRIETNRS
-121 DAAIEENGEA
+121 DAATVEENSGEEE
-131 GTFEN
+131 FRN
-136 TENTEDSTDV
+136 KEDPKDSIETKSTDV
-146 KSSDVSH
+146 SRKT
-153 KLPEKKISISQKV
+153 PEKKISISQKV
-166 KRLWKKIRDIWK
+166 KRIWEKI
-178 KMKRAFS
+178 KRALF
-185 NIKETAEKVKKLYM
+185 NIKETAVKIKKLYM
-199 DPQNKLAFT
+199 DPRNKLAFT

-213 AAKLFRVL
+213 VAKFFRVL
-221 HPQKFRL
+221 HPKKF
-228 QLKYST
+228 QLKLKFST

-256 GWNVVPDFTADAFYA
+256 GWNIVPDFTADAFYA
-271 DAEFE
+271 DAEFD
-276 VRGRF
+276 VRGRGL
-281 FGISLI
+281 GISLI

>member
-14 ILAVLLGIVV
+14 ILAALLGIVV
-24 LGILLILFCP
+24 LGILLVLFCP

-48 ISIRVAWLMH
+48 ISIRVAWLMC
-58 IFQFRMDITET
+58 IFQFRMDITDT

-75 IFGFRKY
+75 ILGFRKN
-82 LSRDEEETNESEETS
+82 LSREEEETNESEESS
-97 GLEEENETTNTTDD
+97 GLEEESETTNT
-111 VFVEKETDRS
+111 VENAFDKKRIETNRS
-121 DAAIEENGEA
+121 DAATVEENSGEEE
-131 GTFEN
+131 FRN
-136 TENTEDSTDV
+136 KEDPKDSIETKSTDV
-146 KSSDVSH
+146 SRKT
-153 KLPEKKISISQKV
+153 PEKKISISQKV
-166 KRLWKKIRDIWK
+166 KRIWEKI
-178 KMKRAFS
+178 KRALF
-185 NIKETAEKVKKLYM
+185 NIKETAVKIKKLYM
-199 DPQNKLAFT
+199 DPRNKLAFT

-213 AAKLFRVL
+213 VAKFFRVL
-221 HPQKFRL
+221 HPKKF
-228 QLKYST
+228 QLKLKFST

-256 GWNVVPDFTADAFYA
+256 GWNIVPDFTADAFYA
-271 DAEFE
+271 DTEFD
-276 VRGRF
+276 VRGRVL
-281 FGISLI
+281 GISLI

>member
-14 ILAVLLGIVV
+14 ILAALLGTVV
-24 LGILLILFCP
+24 LGILLVLFCP

-48 ISIRVAWLMH
+48 ISIRVAWLMC
-58 IFQFRMDITET
+58 IFQFRMDITDT

-75 IFGFRKY
+75 ILGFRKN
-82 LSRDEEETNESEETS
+82 LSREEEETNESEESS
-97 GLEEENETTNTTDD
+97 GLEEESETTNT
-111 VFVEKETDRS
+111 VENAFDKKRIETNRS
-121 DAAIEENGEA
+121 DVATVEENSGEEE
-131 GTFEN
+131 FRN
-136 TENTEDSTDV
+136 KEDPKDSIEMKSTDLSR
-146 KSSDVSH
+146 KT
-153 KLPEKKISISQKV
+153 PEKKISISQKV
-166 KRLWKKIRDIWK
+166 KRLWEKI
-178 KMKRAFS
+178 KRALF
-185 NIKETAEKVKKLYM
+185 NIKETAVKIKKLYM
-199 DPQNKLAFT
+199 DPRNKLAFT

-213 AAKLFRVL
+213 VAKFFRVL
-221 HPQKFRL
+221 HPKKF
-228 QLKYST
+228 QLKLKFST

-271 DAEFE
+271 DAEFD

>member
-14 ILAVLLGIVV
+14 ILAALLGIVV
-24 LGILLILFCP
+24 LGILLVLFCP

-48 ISIRVAWLMH
+48 ISIRVAWLMC
-58 IFQFRMDITET
+58 IFQFRMDITDT

-75 IFGFRKY
+75 ILGFRKN
-82 LSRDEEETNESEETS
+82 LSREEKETNESEESS
-97 GLEEENETTNTTDD
+97 GLEEESETTNT
-111 VFVEKETDRS
+111 VENAFDKKRIETNRS
-121 DAAIEENGEA
+121 DAATVEENSGEEE
-131 GTFEN
+131 FRN
-136 TENTEDSTDV
+136 KEDPKDSIETKSTDV
-146 KSSDVSH
+146 SRKT
-153 KLPEKKISISQKV
+153 PEKKISISQKV
-166 KRLWKKIRDIWK
+166 KRIWEKI
-178 KMKRAFS
+178 KRALF
-185 NIKETAEKVKKLYM
+185 NIKETAVKIKKLYM
-199 DPQNKLAFT
+199 DPRNKLAFT

-213 AAKLFRVL
+213 VAKFFRVL
-221 HPQKFRL
+221 HPKKF
-228 QLKYST
+228 QLKLKFST

-256 GWNVVPDFTADAFYA
+256 GWNIVPDFTADAFYA
-271 DAEFE
+271 DAEFD
-276 VRGRF
+276 VRGRVL
-281 FGISLI
+281 GISLI